1 MRVWPA
7 LLVALLILASPLGAR
22 QAGLRADADRMNMK
36 MQAILARA
44 VAPAAVAKPLTTS
57 FTEAEL
63 NAYLR
68 LDAAADL
75 PVGVKQPTV
84 VFLDG
89 GKVDTRALVDLDMIR
104 VAEKRGWLDP
114 LAYVTGTLEVRTI
127 GTFHGAN
134 GKGVFAVESA
144 TVGGMPVPKSVVN
157 ELVAFYTR
165 SPEAP
170 KGIPLDAPFEL
181 PHRIRNV
188 ELRRGMATVIQ

>member
-1 MRVWPA
+1 MPA
-7 LLVALLILASPLGAR
+7 GLLALLILASPVGAW
-22 QAGLRADADRMNMK
+22 QDAMRADADRMNK
-36 MQAILARA
+36 KLQAILGRS
-44 VAPAAVAKPLTTS
+44 VAAPGQTASLTTS
-57 FTEAEL
+57 ITESEL

-75 PVGVKQPTV
+75 PVGLKQPTV

-104 VAEKRGWLDP
+104 AAEKRGWLDP
-114 LAYVTGTLEVRTI
+114 LAYVTGTLELRTI
-127 GTFHGAN
+127 GTFYGAN

-144 TVGGMPVPKSVVN
+144 TVAGVPVPKSMLH

-165 SPEAP
+165 SPETP
-170 KGIPLDAPFEL
+170 NGIPLDAPFEL

-188 ELRRGMATVIQ
+188 ELRRGLATVVQ